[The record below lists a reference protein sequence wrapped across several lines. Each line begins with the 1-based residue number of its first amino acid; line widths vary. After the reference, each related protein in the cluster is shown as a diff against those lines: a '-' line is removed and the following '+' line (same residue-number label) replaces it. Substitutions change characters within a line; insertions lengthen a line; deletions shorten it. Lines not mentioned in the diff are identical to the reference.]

1 MKTIGFWYSFM
12 MQANNLKS
20 FLPSKRLL
28 VIVAAVVLLLGG
40 GVFSLRSW
48 YVHNLKPLSSSASVQ
63 YFTVTPGASLHQI
76 AVKLKSTGL
85 IRNSRVFETYVRS
98 NELHDKLQAGT
109 YSLGPSM
116 GVDQIVK
123 KMVDGNVAK
132 NLLTILPQKRLDEVK
147 QAFVSAGYTREQVSQ
162 AFDPASYRG
171 HPALTSLL
179 AGASLEGY
187 IYPDSFE
194 KQADT
199 PATVIVRESLDE
211 MQKYLSQDITNGFAI
226 HSLNVYQGITLA
238 SIVARETDDP
248 AYQPMVAQVFLSR
261 LSTNM
266 TLGSD
271 VTAFYASAIAGVNP
285 PNLGIDSP
293 YNTHL
298 HPGLP
303 PGPISN
309 MTKDALNAVA
319 HPATTDYL
327 YFVAGDDGKIH
338 FAHTQAEH
346 QDNVAKYCQ
355 KKCAQ

>member
-1 MKTIGFWYSFM
+1 M
-12 MQANNLKS
+12 MRMNNPKS
-20 FLPSKRLL
+20 PRPSKRLL
-28 VIVAAVVLLLGG
+28 VILAAVILLLGG
-40 GVFSLRSW
+40 GVISLRTW
-48 YVHNLKPLSSSASVQ
+48 YVHNLSPVSSSASVK

-76 AVKLKSTGL
+76 AVKLKNAGL

-109 YSLGPSM
+109 YSLAPSM

-123 KMVDGNVAK
+123 KMVNGDVAK
-132 NLLTILPQKRLDEVK
+132 NLLTILPQKRLGEVK
-147 QAFVSAGYTREQVSQ
+147 QAFAAAGYSAAQINQ

-171 HPALTSLL
+171 HPVLASLPP
-179 AGASLEGY
+179 GASLEGY
-187 IYPDSFE
+187 LYPDSFE

-199 PATVIVRESLDE
+199 PATDIVRQSLDE
-211 MQKYLSQDITNGFAI
+211 MQKYLSQDVINGFGA

-238 SIVARETDDP
+238 SIVAQETDDP
-248 AYQPMVAQVFLSR
+248 TYQPTVAQVFLSR
-261 LSTNM
+261 LSINM
-266 TLGSD
+266 ALGSD

-285 PNLGIDSP
+285 PNLAIDSP

-298 HPGLP
+298 QPGLP

-327 YFVAGDDGKIH
+327 YFVAGDDGKMH

-346 QDNVAKYCQ
+346 EDNIAKYCQ